1 MTHELLPKPKNSSAV
16 RSRTTVV
23 PQAGAASTAPV
34 SASLADLQ
42 LRQLARAAVKKERH
56 EEERERRHAARSA
69 PRRWVDALLERVRR
83 GLGISD
89 PPREAG
95 PLPGREAGRMLAL
108 DDAQAA
114 DPAAA
119 VRAGLLKAV
128 AAQGGVEEYR
138 AAAEGRAAGWRTE
151 ARERDHDK
159 GLLEYLPPG
168 LQPRR
173 ARLARR
179 RRKADVEHL
188 GRLADQLTAT
198 LPQLDTLT
206 DDEKDY
212 VTGSAVA
219 AAARQAVGAG
229 TGLDLAGHSVEAV
242 RAAERLLAKAA
253 GATSGKAEAA
263 QAGAVHGAVR
273 NWLYEREARAFAAS
287 LTGVP
292 EQELD
297 AHVERLAG
305 LRDDPLSRRLWETA
319 VGCRAQHAA
328 ARSGDVQEF
337 LVRHQDRLARKRAAM
352 PLRVFHRDSEGK
364 KLEQLEAEALFLT
377 GRDNLRSVF
386 ALQYLLPFTGPHA
399 LETQQK
405 LAAELPDFLRARIA
419 DVHGFH
425 PAERL
430 EELLSRVEDEK
441 RIRTVRDMI
450 PGRGRDGVNALFRE
464 EQAKHLAQ
472 AEEFTRAVRKAEK
485 ARTRG
490 GLLSLASCFGGGVPD
505 DEFDAFRKQGQD
517 LAKQASGLAA
527 DYAAYE
533 RVLNTPAYA
542 GRFAPAEHVH
552 VWKDRL
558 GVGG

>member
-1 MTHELLPKPKNSSAV
+1 MTHELLPKPKKSSAA
-16 RSRTTVV
+16 RSRAAAGPV
-23 PQAGAASTAPV
+23 AGAVPASPA

-56 EEERERRHAARSA
+56 EEEQDRRRAARSA

-83 GLGISD
+83 GLGKAD
-89 PPREAG
+89 PAREAG
-95 PLPGREAGRMLAL
+95 PLPGGEAGRLLAL

-119 VRAGLLKAV
+119 VRLGLLKAV
-128 AAQGGVEEYR
+128 AAQGGVEGYR
-138 AAAEGRAAGWRTE
+138 TTAEARVAGWRTE
-151 ARERDHDK
+151 ARERDDDK

-173 ARLARR
+173 ARTARR

-188 GRLADQLTAT
+188 GRLADRLAAT

-206 DDEKDY
+206 DDERDY

-253 GATSGKAEAA
+253 GSAAGKSEATQAA
-263 QAGAVHGAVR
+263 AVHGAVEG
-273 NWLYEREARAFAAS
+273 WLHEREARAFAAS
-287 LTGVP
+287 LTGLP

-305 LRDDPLSRRLWETA
+305 SRDPLSRRLWATA

-328 ARSGDVQEF
+328 ARSGDVQGF

-352 PLRVFHRDSEGK
+352 PLRVFHRDRESE
-364 KLEQLEAEALFLT
+364 KLKQLEAEALFLT
-377 GRDNLRSVF
+377 GRDNLRTVF
-386 ALQYLLPFTGPHA
+386 ALQYLQPFTGPHA

-405 LAAELPDFLRARIA
+405 LAAELPDFLRSRIA
-419 DVHGFH
+419 DVHGFQ

-430 EELLSRVEDEK
+430 EELLSRVEDEQ

-450 PGRGRDGVNALFRE
+450 PRLGRDGANTLFKA

-472 AEEFTRAVRKAEK
+472 AEEFARAVRKAEK

-490 GLLSLASCFGGGVPD
+490 GLFTSCFGGGIPE
-505 DEFDAFRKQGQD
+505 DEFEAFRKQGRD
-517 LAKQASGLAA
+517 LTKQASGLAA

-558 GVGG
+558 GAGS

>member
-1 MTHELLPKPKNSSAV
+1 MTHELLPKPKKSSAA
-16 RSRTTVV
+16 RARTAAQ
-23 PQAGAASTAPV
+23 PQAGPAPV

-56 EEERERRHAARSA
+56 EEERERRRAARSA
-69 PRRWVDALLERVRR
+69 PRRWADALLERVRR
-83 GLGISD
+83 GLGMAN
-89 PPREAG
+89 PVREAG
-95 PLPGREAGRMLAL
+95 PLPGGEAGRMLAL

-128 AAQGGVEEYR
+128 AAQGGVEGYR
-138 AAAEGRAAGWRTE
+138 AATEVRVAGWRTE

-173 ARLARR
+173 ARIARR

-212 VTGSAVA
+212 VAGSSVA

-263 QAGAVHGAVR
+263 QAVAVHGAVR
-273 NWLYEREARAFAAS
+273 DWLHEREARAFAAS
-287 LTGVP
+287 LTGLP

-297 AHVERLAG
+297 AQVERLAG
-305 LRDDPLSRRLWETA
+305 ARDPLSRRLWETA
-319 VGCRAQHAA
+319 VGSRAQHAA
-328 ARSGDVQEF
+328 ARSGDVQGF
-337 LVRHQDRLARKRAAM
+337 LLSHQDRLARKRAAM
-352 PLRVFHRDSEGK
+352 PLRVFHRDRESE
-364 KLEQLEAEALFLT
+364 KLKRLEAEALFLA
-377 GRDNLRSVF
+377 GRDNLRTVF
-386 ALQYLLPFTGPHA
+386 SLQYLLPFTGPHA

-405 LAAELPDFLRARIA
+405 LATELPDFLRARIA

-425 PAERL
+425 PAEAERL

-450 PGRGRDGVNALFRE
+450 PSLGRDGANALFRE
-464 EQAKHLAQ
+464 EQAKRLAQ
-472 AEEFTRAVRKAEK
+472 AEEFERAVRKAEK

-490 GLLSLASCFGGGVPD
+490 GLLSLTSCFGGGVPD
-505 DEFDAFRKQGQD
+505 DEFDAFRKQGRD

-558 GVGG
+558 GVGN